1 MNCRFQVDS
10 SAGSAPRQG
19 LEGSCFSKKGT
30 NDTKPTH
37 QPCTQSV
44 APGPEGRQKIA
55 QRVSAG
61 FRPPMHSQPRQGRQI
76 PRFFTHR
83 TATPR
88 SDGFLTPASLKTQRR
103 QDRRVMASG
112 LRPYPFASLR
122 LCVRPFGLN
131 HRRMAAK
138 ITKRRKRKLF
148 PSNKTA
154 FLQRSHTRQT
164 PPHDPHPPRHESL
177 PSRRARTAS
186 AGAER
191 WRWQGMNPVA

>member
-1 MNCRFQVDS
+1 MNCRFQVDA

-44 APGPEGRQKIA
+44 APGP
-55 QRVSAG
+55 
-61 FRPPMHSQPRQGRQI
+61 
-76 PRFFTHR
+76 
-83 TATPR
+83 
-88 SDGFLTPASLKTQRR
+88 DGFLTPASLKTQRR
-103 QDRRVMASG
+103 QDRREMASG

-148 PSNKTA
+148 PSDETA